1 MYNGATTARPPAR
14 ILVVRLGAMGD
25 VIQTLPAAA
34 SLKHSFPGSHLT
46 WAVAPPW
53 APLLKDNA
61 FVDRV
66 ICVDRH
72 SLGGILRARRELR
85 KTPFDFAVDF
95 QGLIQSA
102 IVSSVS
108 RADRIFGFP
117 RSQVRERPAALFY
130 SDTAPSSAPHVVD
143 RYLDLARAAG
153 AGTILTAFSLP
164 TGAPEGK
171 LPDGN
176 FVLACPLAGWKSKQ
190 WPAEYYTRLAALLRA
205 QLGWPLVVNGPPS
218 SAGLL
223 AEIGGAVV
231 HTSGIAGLIDAT
243 RRASAVVAVDS
254 GPLHMAAALLKPG
267 VALFGPTDPDRNG
280 PYGNSFAILRYSR
293 AVTSYKR
300 RPMIDESMQELSPEQ
315 VMAAL
320 RMRL

>member
-1 MYNGATTARPPAR
+1 MYNGATAAKPPAR

-53 APLLKDNA
+53 APLLAGNA

-72 SLGGILRARRELR
+72 SLSGILRARRELIR
-85 KTPFDFAVDF
+85 TPFDFAVDF

-102 IVSSVS
+102 LVSSVS

-117 RSQVRERPAALFY
+117 RSQVRERPAAFFY
-130 SDTAPSSAPHVVD
+130 SDTAPSSAAHVVD

-164 TGAPEGK
+164 AGSPEGT
-171 LPDGN
+171 LPAGN

-190 WPAEYYTRLAALLRA
+190 WPPEYYTRLAALLDD

-218 SAGLL
+218 SAAEL
-223 AEIGGAVV
+223 AEIGGAAI

-243 RRASAVVAVDS
+243 RRASAVVGVDS
-254 GPLHMAAALLKPG
+254 GPLHMAAALSKPG
-267 VALFGPTDPDRNG
+267 VALFGPTDPHRNG

-300 RPMIDESMQELSPEQ
+300 RAFIDESMRELSPEQ

-320 RMRL
+320 RTRL